1 MVNYYYQPLKP
12 QKRPSTWWVW
22 CLAILMIGGLSWSLA
37 YVSNKLEARQA
48 RRQYWQD
55 QTAQQ
60 ADKTVT
66 IIEGWNSR
74 QIAEKLANSQ
84 LGFSVDDFLKIAGQ
98 PKKNYQSLPANQW
111 PEDFSDNYEFLKD
124 KPKQVGLEGY
134 LFADTYRFRPSSSP
148 KEVIIKLLDNFDQQL
163 NTKMRQDIEQ
173 QGRTIYQII
182 TMASLLEKEVKTE
195 QDMKIVADIFWRRI
209 KNGQRLESCAT
220 LAYILGQNKPQYSF
234 EDTRINSPYNTYINS
249 GLPPGPIGSPS
260 LKAIKAAIYPT
271 PNNYNF
277 FLSRPDNG
285 ETIFS
290 RNFEEHKVNKAK
302 FLK

>member
-290 RNFEEHKVNKAK
+290 RNFEEHKINKAK

>member
-1 MVNYYYQPLKP
+1 M
-12 QKRPSTWWVW
+12 
-22 CLAILMIGGLSWSLA
+22 
-37 YVSNKLEARQA
+37 
-48 RRQYWQD
+48 
-55 QTAQQ
+55 
-60 ADKTVT
+60 
-66 IIEGWNSR
+66 
-74 QIAEKLANSQ
+74 
-84 LGFSVDDFLKIAGQ
+84 
-98 PKKNYQSLPANQW
+98 
-111 PEDFSDNYEFLKD
+111 
-124 KPKQVGLEGY
+124 
-134 LFADTYRFRPSSSP
+134 
-148 KEVIIKLLDNFDQQL
+148 
-163 NTKMRQDIEQ
+163 
-173 QGRTIYQII
+173 
-182 TMASLLEKEVKTE
+182 
-195 QDMKIVADIFWRRI
+195 VADIFWRRI

-290 RNFEEHKVNKAK
+290 RNFEEHKINKAK

>member
-195 QDMKIVADIFWRRI
+195 QDMKMVADIFWRRI

-260 LKAIKAAIYPT
+260 LNAIKAAIYPT

-290 RNFEEHKVNKAK
+290 RNFEEHKINKAK

>member
-74 QIAEKLANSQ
+74 QIAEKLADSQ
-84 LGFSVDDFLKIAGQ
+84 LGFSIDDFLKIAGQ

-290 RNFEEHKVNKAK
+290 RNFEEHKINKAK

>member
-1 MVNYYYQPLKP
+1 MVNHYYQPLKP

-290 RNFEEHKVNKAK
+290 RNFEEHKINKAK

>member
-12 QKRPSTWWVW
+12 QKKPSTWWVW

-74 QIAEKLANSQ
+74 QIAEKLADSQ

-260 LKAIKAAIYPT
+260 LKAIKAAIYPI

-290 RNFEEHKVNKAK
+290 RNFEEHKINKAK

>member
-234 EDTRINSPYNTYINS
+234 EDTRINSPYNTYING

-290 RNFEEHKVNKAK
+290 RNFEEHKINKAK

>member
-1 MVNYYYQPLKP
+1 MVNYYQPLRPKKKP
-12 QKRPSTWWVW
+12 ATWWIW
-22 CLAILMIGGLSWSLA
+22 CLAILMIGGLTWSLS
-37 YVSNKLEARQA
+37 YVSKKLENRQA
-48 RRQYWQD
+48 RLQYWQD
-55 QTAQQ
+55 QAAQQ
-60 ADKTVT
+60 ADRTVT

-74 QIAEKLANSQ
+74 QIAEKLADSQ
-84 LGFSVDDFLKIAGQ
+84 LGFSTNDFLKIVGQ
-98 PKKNYQSLPANQW
+98 PKKNYQSLPASQW
-111 PEDFSDNYEFLKD
+111 PVDFSDKYIFLQD

-148 KEVIIKLLDNFDQQL
+148 EEVIIKMLDNFDRQL

-173 QGRTIYQII
+173 QGKTIYQII

-195 QDMKIVADIFWRRI
+195 QDMKMVADIFWRRI

-220 LAYILGQNKPQYSF
+220 LAYILEQNKPQYSF
-234 EDTRINSPYNTYINS
+234 EETRIDSPYNTYINS

-260 LKAIKAAIYPT
+260 LKAIKSAIYPT
-271 PNNYNF
+271 SNDYNF
-277 FLSRPDNG
+277 FLSRPDSG

-290 RNFEEHKVNKAK
+290 RDFEEHKTNKAK

>member
-12 QKRPSTWWVW
+12 QKKPSTWWVW

-290 RNFEEHKVNKAK
+290 RNFEEHKINKAK

>member
-1 MVNYYYQPLKP
+1 M
-12 QKRPSTWWVW
+12 
-22 CLAILMIGGLSWSLA
+22 AILMIGGLSWSLA

-290 RNFEEHKVNKAK
+290 RNFEEHKINKAK

>member
-195 QDMKIVADIFWRRI
+195 QDMKMVADIFWRRI